1 MGHAVTLTEEL
12 TSSNPCITVSTRG
25 PAGTAS
31 QLCQVKVRPSLGWGK
46 AYRIHVPCQMVYIG
60 VTLGTIGSARY
71 RAYLQFSEAD
81 DSNAWKKKGLETD
94 GNRPTLQ

>member
-1 MGHAVTLTEEL
+1 MHYSKHTR
-12 TSSNPCITVSTRG
+12 TSWYSESALP
-25 PAGTAS
+25 S
-31 QLCQVKVRPSLGWGK
+31 QGQALLRGK